1 MLGFPTPYANELL
14 YSTIAR
20 AGIHDGEMS
29 PKQLL
34 DSVFSNRKVI
44 ATVDLPNH
52 IQDVEDQYPKALGLD
67 VTQLINSHT
76 LLPIYEPFIPTERI
90 NAIRSWMSNASQ
102 GAAHLASGVAASRIK
117 TKEKLL
123 LCQEC
128 VSEQRA
134 TYGEAYWDRRWHVPV
149 VKYCIK
155 HGRPLFETDIELNG
169 NQRHA
174 FRSILEV
181 TQTRQL
187 NVTGSDVKFANL
199 AHQLIDFKTTSSPSF
214 GQWTTFYRRLAVE
227 YGFQLRNRIDHRKID
242 DHYNGYWGKAWLA
255 NSDLNTTTKDT
266 SWLKGIFRK
275 HRKSFSF
282 AEHLTVID
290 AISSGSL
297 SIEEAINRAK
307 NIPVQHHKI
316 KKEVHV
322 KLVAAHTDQFE
333 WIDLLKEHSPKAA
346 RLLKPALYTRL
357 YRNHYDWLMIINEK
371 NKGSTNYINNRVDWS
386 QRDRRVAKALLI
398 IINTLEQDL
407 SLPRFSRA
415 YLLKKLTTR
424 TTIEKNLHR
433 LPRTLALLERYS
445 ECIDEYQ
452 ARRLT
457 RAIILLLQ
465 RKEPAKP
472 WLLLREAGLSHERM
486 THSVNKLFK
495 EILKHDSWRKIQT
508 S

>member
-44 ATVDLPNH
+44 ATVDLPSH
-52 IQDVEDQYPKALGLD
+52 IQDIEDQYPKALGLD

-90 NAIRSWMSNASQ
+90 NAIKNWMSNASQ
-102 GAAHLASGVAASRIK
+102 GAAHLASGIAASRIK

-128 VSEQRA
+128 ILEQR
-134 TYGEAYWDRRWHVPV
+134 TIHGEPYWDRRWHVPL

-155 HGRPLFETDIELNG
+155 HGPLFETDIELNG

-174 FRSILEV
+174 YRSILEV
-181 TQTRQL
+181 SRAHQL
-187 NVTGSDVKFANL
+187 SVTDSDVKFANL
-199 AHQLIDFKTTSSPSF
+199 AYQLIAIKASSSPSF
-214 GQWTTFYRRLAVE
+214 GQWTIFYRRLAVE
-227 YGFQLRNRIDHRKID
+227 YGFQVGNRIDHRKID
-242 DHYNGYWGKAWLA
+242 DHYNCYWGKAWLA
-255 NSDLNTTTKDT
+255 NSDLYTTTKDT

-297 SIEEAINRAK
+297 SIGEAINRAES
-307 NIPVQHHKI
+307 IPVPHHKI

-322 KLVAAHTDQFE
+322 KLTAAHTDQFE
-333 WIDLLKEHSPKAA
+333 WVDLLKDHNPKAA
-346 RLLKPALYTRL
+346 RLLKPALYIRL

-371 NKGSTNYINNRVDWS
+371 NKGSINYINYRVDWS
-386 QRDRRVAKALLI
+386 QRDRRIAKELLS

-407 SLPRFSRA
+407 SLPRYSRA
-415 YLLKKLTTR
+415 YLLKKLTPR

-445 ECIDEYQ
+445 ESIDEYQ
-452 ARRLT
+452 VRRLT
-457 RAIILLLQ
+457 RTIILLLQ

-472 WLLLREAGLSHERM
+472 WLLLREAGLSPERM
-486 THSVNKLFK
+486 THSVNKLFE

>member
-1 MLGFPTPYANELL
+1 VLGFPTPYANELL

-44 ATVDLPNH
+44 ATVDLPSH
-52 IQDVEDQYPKALGLD
+52 IQDIADQYPKILGLD

-76 LLPIYEPFIPTERI
+76 LLPMYEPFVPTERI
-90 NAIRSWMSNASQ
+90 IAIRNWMGGVSL
-102 GAAHLASGVAASRIK
+102 GAVHLASGIVASRIK

-123 LCQEC
+123 LCEEC
-128 VSEQRA
+128 VSEHR
-134 TYGEAYWDRRWHVPV
+134 TIYGEAYWDRRWHVPL

-155 HGRPLFETDIELNG
+155 HGPLFETDIELNG

-174 FRSILEV
+174 YRSILEV
-181 TQTRQL
+181 SQTHQL
-187 NVTGSDVKFANL
+187 SVTESDVKFSNL
-199 AHQLIDFKTTSSPSF
+199 AYQLIDYKTTSSPSF
-214 GQWTTFYRRLAVE
+214 AQWTVFYRKLAVE
-227 YGFQLRNRIDHRKID
+227 YGFQLGNRIDHRKID
-242 DHYNGYWGKAWLA
+242 DHYNCYWDKAWLA
-255 NSDLNTTTKDT
+255 NSELLTTTKDT

-290 AISSGSL
+290 AISSGCL

-307 NIPVQHHKI
+307 NIPVQHHEI

-322 KLVAAHTDQFE
+322 KLAAAHTDQFE
-333 WIDLLKEHSPKAA
+333 WVDLLKDYNPKAA
-346 RLLKPALYTRL
+346 RLFKPALYARL
-357 YRNHYDWLMIINEK
+357 YRNHYNWLMIINEK
-371 NKGSTNYINNRVDWS
+371 NKGSKNYINDRVDWS
-386 QRDRRVAKALLI
+386 QRDRRVAKTLLR

-415 YLLKKLTTR
+415 YLLKKLTPR
-424 TTIEKNLHR
+424 ATIEKNLHK
-433 LPRTLALLERYS
+433 LPRTLTLLERYS

-472 WLLLREAGLSHERM
+472 WLLLREAGLSPERM
-486 THSVNKLFK
+486 THPVNKLLE

-508 S
+508 Y